1 MKKDRIRIMHL
12 AACNFLGGP
21 EKQILGQAEY
31 LDSTLFELI
40 SASFTDGG
48 GENEFLRQSK
58 QRGIK
63 TSAISTKNAYD
74 LGSVKKVRRAL
85 SENKVD
91 LLCTHTY
98 RPNILGFFAV
108 KGTKANQIAFS
119 RGWTK
124 DNLKVE
130 FYHWLD
136 KRFLRKLIYIVA
148 VSEAKK
154 RELVGLGIPE
164 KRVTVIP
171 NAVELPSQPKLEGV
185 VLELRKK
192 YDLPPGCK
200 LVASCGRLSP
210 EKGHSVFLSMA
221 TMLSREFD
229 DLRFLLVGEGPQK
242 NKLKS
247 LGKALILSRKLVL
260 AGFIPNFSQHLPQV
274 DVFVNASFSE
284 GMPNVIL
291 EALSFARA
299 VVATDVGGVREI
311 IEDRKT
317 GLLVEAGNAQ
327 KLADRVSELLIKPE
341 LRSQLG
347 EAGREFVTRQHSFT
361 AQAERLKELYLSVAG
376 AEAGGLPRGD
386 REVSAVQ
393 VIPA

>member
-1 MKKDRIRIMHL
+1 MRKDRLRIMHL
-12 AACNFLGGP
+12 VACSFFGGP
-21 EKQILGQAEY
+21 EKQILRQAEY
-31 LDSTLFELI
+31 LDSELFELT

-48 GENEFLRQSK
+48 GENEFLRQAK

-63 TSAISTKNAYD
+63 TAAIWTKNAYD
-74 LGSVKKVRRAL
+74 FGSVKRIRRAL
-85 SENKVD
+85 AENQVH

-108 KGTKANQIAFS
+108 RGTEAKQIAFS

-136 KRFLRKLIYIVA
+136 KRLLRRLGHIVA
-148 VSEAKK
+148 VSKAKK
-154 RELVGLGIPE
+154 MELVRSGIPE
-164 KRVTVIP
+164 ERVAVIP
-171 NAVELPSQPKLEGV
+171 NAVELPSQQECDGWSPD
-185 VLELRKK
+185 LRRK
-192 YDLPPGCK
+192 YGLPADCK

-221 TMLSREFD
+221 SILQREFD
-229 DLRFLLVGEGPQK
+229 NVRFLLVGEGPQRK
-242 NKLKS
+242 RLES
-247 LGKALILSRKLVL
+247 LGKALIQSRKLIL
-260 AGFIPNFSQHLPQV
+260 AGFIPSFSQYLPQV

-327 KLADRVSELLIKPE
+327 KLARRVSELLMKPE
-341 LRSQLG
+341 LMRQLG
-347 EAGREFVTRQHSFT
+347 EAGREFVARQHSFT
-361 AQAERLKELYLSVAG
+361 AQAQRLKELYLRVAG
-376 AEAGGLPRGD
+376 VEEGSREGD
-386 REVSAVQ
+386 RTVSAVELQ
-393 VIPA
+393 RR

>member
-1 MKKDRIRIMHL
+1 MRKDRLRIMHL
-12 AACNFLGGP
+12 VACSFFGGP
-21 EKQILGQAEY
+21 EKQILRQAEY
-31 LDSTLFELI
+31 LDSELFELT

-48 GENEFLRQSK
+48 GENEFLRQAK

-63 TSAISTKNAYD
+63 TAAIWTKNAYD
-74 LGSVKKVRRAL
+74 FGSVKRIRRAL
-85 SENKVD
+85 AENQVH

-108 KGTKANQIAFS
+108 RGTEAKQIAFS

-136 KRFLRKLIYIVA
+136 KRLLRRLGHIVA
-148 VSEAKK
+148 VSKAKK
-154 RELVGLGIPE
+154 MELVRLGIPE
-164 KRVTVIP
+164 ERVTVIP
-171 NAVELPSQPKLEGV
+171 NAVDLPSQQECAGWSPD
-185 VLELRKK
+185 LRRK
-192 YDLPPGCK
+192 YGLPADCK

-221 TMLSREFD
+221 SILQREFD
-229 DLRFLLVGEGPQK
+229 NVRFLLVGEGPQRK
-242 NKLKS
+242 RLES
-247 LGKALILSRKLVL
+247 LGKALIQSRKLIL
-260 AGFIPNFSQHLPQV
+260 AGFIPSFSQYLPQV

-327 KLADRVSELLIKPE
+327 KLARRVSELLMKPE
-341 LRSQLG
+341 LMRQLG
-347 EAGREFVTRQHSFT
+347 EAGREFVARQHSFT
-361 AQAERLKELYLSVAG
+361 AQAQRLKELYLRVAG
-376 AEAGGLPRGD
+376 VEEGSREGD
-386 REVSAVQ
+386 RTVSAVELQ
-393 VIPA
+393 RR